1 MEFKGVLGHDRQK
14 LVLSSLVEKEKLPHA
29 LLFAGPH
36 GVGKRTL
43 AVELVKHLFCKTGD
57 ACGVCRGCRHLAA
70 GTHPDFTLLT
80 GETSIK
86 IDELRAVRR
95 EVYEPP
101 FEAACR
107 VVVIDNGE
115 LMTREAA
122 NALLKTL
129 EEPPPS
135 NVFILVSS
143 REQDIPLTVR
153 SRCMRI
159 PFGPL
164 PRDLVNIYLE
174 TSLKVERAQADILAG
189 LASGSIAS
197 ALFWMDRENF
207 SMREKLADLV
217 TGEKQGFTRVA
228 LLSERIASK
237 GYEAEFLSFL
247 LSFLRDVW
255 WLKVTR
261 DEFGLVN
268 GDLRAFMEREGPSR
282 PEWAE
287 ASIARVQETMR
298 ILRYNVN
305 RWLAMEHLMI
315 GMTRAA

>member
-1 MEFKGVLGHDRQK
+1 MEFRGILGHDRQK
-14 LVLSSLVEKEKLPHA
+14 LMLSSLVEKEKLPHA
-29 LLFAGPH
+29 LLFAGPK
-36 GVGKRTL
+36 GVGKRTI
-43 AVELVKHLFCKTGD
+43 AVELVKHLFCGTGD
-57 ACGVCRGCRHLAA
+57 SCGVCRGCRHLAA

-101 FEAACR
+101 FEASCR
-107 VVVIDNGE
+107 VVVIDNGD

-153 SRCMRI
+153 SRCMRLG
-159 PFGPL
+159 FGPL
-164 PRDLVNIYLE
+164 PRDMVGLYLE
-174 TSLKVERAQADILAG
+174 TALKVDKAQAEVLAG

-197 ALFWMDRENF
+197 ALFWMDGENF
-207 SMREKLADLV
+207 SMRERIADLV
-217 TGEKQGFTRVA
+217 TGEKRGFTRVT
-228 LLSERIASK
+228 LLSERIAAK
-237 GYEAEFLSFL
+237 GHEAEYLSFL

-255 WLKVTR
+255 WLKETG
-261 DEFGLVN
+261 DATGLVN
-268 GDLRAFMEREGPSR
+268 EDLRAFMEREGPSR
-282 PEWAE
+282 PEWAQDC
-287 ASIARVQETMR
+287 IGRVQETMR
-298 ILRYNVN
+298 TLRYNVSK
-305 RWLAMEHLMI
+305 WLAMEYLMTD
-315 GMTRAA
+315 MMRAA

>member
-1 MEFKGVLGHDRQK
+1 MEFRGILGHDRQK
-14 LVLSSLVEKEKLPHA
+14 LMLTSLVEKEKLPHA
-29 LLFAGPH
+29 LLFAGPR
-36 GVGKRTL
+36 GVGKKTI
-43 AVELVKHLFCKTGD
+43 AVELVKHIFCESGS
-57 ACGVCRGCRHLAA
+57 ACGACRGCRHMAA

-80 GETSIK
+80 GETWIK
-86 IDELRAVRR
+86 IDELRAVRK

-101 FEAACR
+101 FEAATR

-164 PRDLVNIYLE
+164 RREMVGRYLE
-174 TSLKVERAQADILAG
+174 TALKVDSAQADILAG

-207 SMREKLADLV
+207 AMREKIADLV
-217 TGEKQGFTRVA
+217 TGENNGFTRVA
-228 LLSERIASK
+228 LLSERIASR
-237 GYEAEFLSFL
+237 GDEAEFLSFL

-255 WLKVTR
+255 WLKVTG
-261 DEFGLVN
+261 DTSGLVN
-268 GDLRAFMEREGPSR
+268 GDLTAFMEREGPSR

-287 ASIARVQETMR
+287 TSIARVQETMR

-305 RWLAMEHLMI
+305 RWLAVEHLMI
-315 GMTRAA
+315 GMMRAA

>member
-1 MEFKGVLGHDRQK
+1 MEFRGILGHDRQK
-14 LVLSSLVEKEKLPHA
+14 LMLSSLVEKEKLPHA
-29 LLFAGPH
+29 LLFAGPK
-36 GVGKRTL
+36 GVGKRTI
-43 AVELVKHLFCKTGD
+43 AVELVKHLFCETGGP
-57 ACGVCRGCRHLAA
+57 CGVCRGCRHMAA

-80 GETSIK
+80 GETAIK

-101 FEAACR
+101 FEASTR

-153 SRCMRI
+153 SRCMRLG
-159 PFGPL
+159 FGPL
-164 PRDLVNIYLE
+164 PRDMVGLHLE
-174 TSLKVERAQADILAG
+174 TALKVDKAQAEVLAG

-207 SMREKLADLV
+207 AMRERIADLL
-217 TGEKQGFTRVA
+217 TGEQRGFTRVA

-237 GYEAEFLSFL
+237 GQEAEYLSFL

-255 WLKVTR
+255 WLTNTG
-261 DEFGLVN
+261 DAAGLVN
-268 GDLRAFMEREGPSR
+268 EDLRAFMERDGPSR
-282 PEWAE
+282 PGWAQNC
-287 ASIARVQETMR
+287 IRRVQETMR
-298 ILRYNVN
+298 VLRYNVN
-305 RWLAMEHLMI
+305 KWLAMEHLMI
-315 GMTRAA
+315 DMMRAA